1 MLGYINYIYKHLL
14 FVKILKEKK
23 MEYKIV
29 NLVASSSL
37 GAGLDLYNLA
47 TAIPEV
53 EYEPEQFPG
62 AILKMDEPRVSLLL
76 FKNGNIIIS
85 GASCEKDIKTA
96 IKKATKIIGE
106 VQKGVT
112 LKERVSYK
120 IVNLVATS
128 NLNKQI
134 DLFNAAVT
142 LDNIE
147 YEPEQFPGAIV
158 RLFNPKL
165 TMLLFK
171 NGKLICAGAKSEEDI
186 VKGLNKLKK
195 VLAGQK
201 DVNTE
206 EKTSKKKK

>member
-1 MLGYINYIYKHLL
+1 MD
-14 FVKILKEKK
+14 
-23 MEYKIV
+23 YKIV
-29 NLVASSSL
+29 KLVASSAI
-37 GAGLDLYNLA
+37 GDGLDLYNLA

-62 AILKMDEPRVSLLL
+62 AILKISEPKVSLLL
-76 FKNGNIIIS
+76 FKNGKIIVS

-96 IKKATKIIGE
+96 IKKAMKIISE
-106 VQKGVT
+106 VQKDV
-112 LKERVSYK
+112 KMKARISYK

-128 NLNKQI
+128 SLNRQI
-134 DLFNAAVT
+134 DLFSAAVS

-158 RLFNPKL
+158 RLFDPKL

-186 VKGLNKLKK
+186 EKGLKKLKK
-195 VLAGQK
+195 KINAVMK
-201 DVNTE
+201 E
-206 EKTSKKKK
+206 

>member
-1 MLGYINYIYKHLL
+1 
-14 FVKILKEKK
+14 

-37 GAGLDLYNLA
+37 GASLDLYNLA

-201 DVNTE
+201 NVNIE

>member
-1 MLGYINYIYKHLL
+1 MLGYINYIYKYML
-14 FVKILKEKK
+14 FVKTLKEKK

-37 GAGLDLYNLA
+37 GASLDLYNLA

-201 DVNTE
+201 NVNIE